1 MEMQHELFYSKFKP
15 LVGRPPLLDIIR
27 DSPLGE
33 NPHRAAAMGLIFE
46 RTIHD
51 CRERALVQE
60 KKISGA
66 DTVIQPDNYRKAT
79 STFTTPT
86 QPAIVQPP
94 QEKVQASQPPKV
106 QLPYPL
112 TQPLSKPTTQS
123 TAPQTTSNVFGSFGP
138 KPTPPQTIPNFF
150 ISLPTSAST
159 NPPQT
164 SSPFNFASQANRDRK

>member
-33 NPHRAAAMGLIFE
+33 SPHRAAAMGLIFE
-46 RTIHD
+46 RTIHN
-51 CRERALVQE
+51 CRERVLVQE

-66 DTVIQPDNYRKAT
+66 DTVIQPDNDRKAT
-79 STFTTPT
+79 FTLTTPT

-112 TQPLSKPTTQS
+112 TQPLPKPITQS
-123 TAPQTTSNVFGSFGP
+123 TTPQTTTSIFGGFGP
-138 KPTPPQTIPNFF
+138 KPSPPQTIPNPF
-150 ISLPTSAST
+150 LTTPAST

-164 SSPFNFASQANRDRK
+164 SSIFNFASQVNRDRK